1 MSIQAAPTIVIVD
14 DDTHVVAMVSDYL
27 REKGMKVLSSAT
39 GRGLLRF
46 VEARTPDLIL
56 LDLVL
61 GSEDGLQV
69 LRELRERSDVPIIIA
84 SGQRKEEIDRIK
96 GLDFGADDYVA
107 KPFGLRELL
116 ARINA
121 VLRRQESDYSR
132 RKRVGVIYRF
142 GGWKLRAK
150 SRELHNPRGEAVR
163 LTKVEHALLVAFLDK
178 PQIPLAREHLL
189 QSTRVHE
196 DIFDRSVDVQI
207 LRLRKKTQVD
217 ASSPRMILTQRGRG
231 YVFALPV
238 ERD

>member
-1 MSIQAAPTIVIVD
+1 MSVQAAPTIVIVD
-14 DDTHVVAMVSDYL
+14 DDTDVIAMVSDYL

-61 GSEDGLQV
+61 GAEDGLQV

-84 SGQRKEEIDRIK
+84 SGQRKDEIDRIK
-96 GLDFGADDYVA
+96 GLDLGADDYVT

-121 VLRRQESDYSR
+121 VLRRQGSDYCR
-132 RKRVGVIYRF
+132 RKRGGVTYRF

-150 SRELHNPRGEAVR
+150 TRELHNPRGEEVR

-178 PQIPLAREHLL
+178 PRIPLAREHLL

-196 DIFDRSVDVQI
+196 DIFDRSIDVQI
-207 LRLRKKTQVD
+207 LRLRKKIELD
-217 ASSPRMILTQRGRG
+217 ASSPRIILTQRGRG